1 MKLARKKIDS
11 GNYRLVD
18 SANTHQTYAYAQK
31 AWPDGKWH
39 WHLVEGIEFK
49 GGQPREGEYDLLVL
63 VINKVSS
70 MINQYGVKF
79 PEE

>member
-1 MKLARKKIDS
+1 MKLARKKIRT
-11 GNYRLVD
+11 GHYQLVD
-18 SANTHQTYAYAQK
+18 SANPHQVYAYTHLTRDK
-31 AWPDGKWH
+31 KWH
-39 WHLVEGIEFK
+39 WHLVVGLDFE
-49 GGQPREGEYDLLVL
+49 GGQPAQGEFDLLVL